1 MSTEKTKSEVLK
13 VQIRWLIRRDMADV
27 LEIENKSF
35 DYPWSE
41 EDFLT
46 CLRQRNCIG
55 MVAEYDQKIVGFMIY
70 ELHKSNLRV
79 LNFAVDSN
87 HRRMR
92 VGHQMVQR
100 LIDKL
105 SQQRR
110 KEIVLETRE
119 TNLDAQL
126 FFQKQGFRAVSVMRN
141 HYEDTEEDAY
151 VLKYNLFNHENWI
164 IPFAPSSRISEYDLG
179 ADAA

>member
-1 MSTEKTKSEVLK
+1 MTTEKTKSELQK
-13 VQIRWLIRRDMADV
+13 VQIRWLIRRDMANV
-27 LEIENKSF
+27 LAIENNSF
-35 DYPWSE
+35 EHPWSE

-55 MVAEYDQKIVGFMIY
+55 MVAEHDQQIVGFMIY
-70 ELHKSNLRV
+70 ELHKTNLRV
-79 LNFAVDSN
+79 LNFAVDQDN
-87 HRRMR
+87 RRNR
-92 VGHQMVQR
+92 VGYQMVQR

-119 TNLDAQL
+119 SNLEAQL

-151 VLKYNLFNHENWI
+151 ILKYNLFNHESWI
-164 IPFAPSSRISEYDLG
+164 LPFSSESRISEVDID